1 MAHTSNDSHQL
12 SSTATRNL
20 EQAAEIE
27 KATDWVLA
35 RLIASSV
42 EIGAGHGGDRSKM
55 SPGHLA
61 GAKLGIAPAASIL
74 SKSHNTIRAYL
85 KAWDAAAADGHC
97 KPSSD
102 LAPKDGWT
110 ADLPEAHLWE
120 RYRNPNSHST
130 PARTTAIPAD
140 PAEAITTWT
149 PAQKAETARALLAE
163 PTVATEVMADTKSA
177 ANVSYASQRVW
188 EQREARAE
196 QQDRDQLGGLAK
208 RSTEA
213 VRQAEFQY
221 ALVKATKALH
231 DAAKAMVGTDLTPDE
246 RDQARIE
253 IARARSGIEWVESHL
268 NSNSKSLDD
277 ELAELLGG
285 AR

>member
-42 EIGAGHGGDRSKM
+42 EVGTGVGRPTSKPHPRDVV
-55 SPGHLA
+55 S
-61 GAKLGIAPAASIL
+61 KVSINRAAEIL
-74 SKSHNTIRAYL
+74 SKSINTIRAYL
-85 KAWDAAAADGHC
+85 KAWDAAAKDGHC
-97 KPSSD
+97 KPSSG
-102 LAPKDGWT
+102 LTPKDGWT

-120 RYRNPNSHST
+120 QYRNPNSHST

>member
-1 MAHTSNDSHQL
+1 MANSNQQQPS

-42 EIGAGHGGDRSKM
+42 EVGTGVGRPASKPHPRDEV
-55 SPGHLA
+55 S
-61 GAKLGIAPAASIL
+61 KVSINRAADIL
-74 SKSHNTIRAYL
+74 SKSINTIRACL

-97 KPSSD
+97 KPSAD
-102 LAPKDGWT
+102 LAPEDGWI
-110 ADLPEAHLWE
+110 ADLPAAHLWE
-120 RYRNPNSHST
+120 NYRNPNSHST
-130 PARTTAIPAD
+130 PTRTTTIPAN
-140 PAEAITTWT
+140 PVEAITTWT
-149 PAQKAETARALLAE
+149 PTQKAETARALLAE

-177 ANVSYASQRVW
+177 ANVSHASQRVW

-196 QQDRDQLGGLAK
+196 QRDRDHLGGLAK

-213 VRQAEFQY
+213 AHQAKFQY
-221 ALVKATKALH
+221 ELIKATAALR
-231 DAAKAMVGTDLTPDE
+231 AAGRELSEGNLSADE
-246 RDQARIE
+246 KDQARAELSRIQ
-253 IARARSGIEWVESHL
+253 IALGWIDSHL
-268 NSNSKSLDD
+268 DSGAKSMDD

-285 AR
+285 AL

>member
-1 MAHTSNDSHQL
+1 MANSINGSHQL
-12 SSTATRNL
+12 PSTATRNL

-27 KATDWVLA
+27 KSTDWVLA

-42 EIGAGHGGDRSKM
+42 ELAQAGRPSQESRSRTVIKV
-55 SPGHLA
+55 SVTVA
-61 GAKLGIAPAASIL
+61 EKIL
-74 SKSHNTIRAYL
+74 SKSHQTIRAYL

-102 LAPKDGWT
+102 LTPKDGWT
-110 ADLPEAHLWE
+110 ADLPDAHLWE
-120 RYRNPNSHST
+120 QYRNPNSHST
-130 PARTTAIPAD
+130 PTRTTTIPAD

-177 ANVSYASQRVW
+177 ANVSHASQRVW
-188 EQREARAE
+188 EQREVRAE
-196 QQDRDQLGGLAK
+196 QRDRDHLGGLAK

-213 VRQAEFQY
+213 AHQAKFQY
-221 ALVKATKALH
+221 ELIKATAALR
-231 DAAKAMVGTDLTPDE
+231 AAGRELSEGNLSADE
-246 RDQARIE
+246 KDQARAELSRIQ
-253 IARARSGIEWVESHL
+253 IVIGWIDSHL
-268 NSNSKSLDD
+268 DSGAKSMDD

-285 AR
+285 AL